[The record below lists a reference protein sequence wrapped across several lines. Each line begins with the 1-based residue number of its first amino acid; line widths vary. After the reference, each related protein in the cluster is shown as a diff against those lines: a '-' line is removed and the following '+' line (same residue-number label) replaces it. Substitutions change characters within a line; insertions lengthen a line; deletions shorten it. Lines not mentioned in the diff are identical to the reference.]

1 MPPMPPLIE
10 RPARHWPGVAVPGLA
25 LVALVALA
33 GCGRDRGTASD
44 SASQAGPAIATD
56 AATDTATDTDPDP
69 RPEAALDLGTLEAV
83 ALELGTALDADGRV
97 AAAREVVAATD
108 AVHVSLV
115 TVGNAAAAPIDVRWR
130 DGNGAEIGADA
141 RAIDA
146 AGPAVHTF
154 SRQPE
159 GGWTPGRYEVEVLL
173 GGQSAGVRAF
183 EVR

>member
-33 GCGRDRGTASD
+33 GCGRDRETASG

-56 AATDTATDTDPDP
+56 AATEADP